1 MRLGRRRA
9 VGGEPREGRVV
20 NGTVAQ
26 VVPRGSIRALMNT
39 HKRDL
44 RVVSDASE
52 AEAAHRNAPVAADLP
67 SMPDSWSVERG
78 RRQLTDLLAR
88 ARRDG

>member
-1 MRLGRRRA
+1 M
-9 VGGEPREGRVV
+9 
-20 NGTVAQ
+20 NGVQAQ
-26 VVPRGSIRALMNT
+26 VVPRGTIRSLMNK

-44 RVVSDASE
+44 RVVSDAAE

-67 SMPDSWSVERG
+67 SMPDTWGVERG